1 MIIITISNL
10 MTGQNQKK
18 LLDLLLEKGL
28 ITNQDLPKIEP
39 VMKKSN
45 KPLETI
51 LTELEIVKDEQM
63 GKLIA
68 EENGWK
74 YINLKKE
81 QIDEKVLRMIP
92 QSVAEKNKIIAFAQI
107 KSGIKVAMS
116 NPADTGIIHLIQK
129 RTGSTIIPF
138 YTTPKDIEISLSHY
152 KEEIG
157 SEFDEL
163 IEAHAKEAIG
173 GEAKDSA
180 VVQIVDLILY
190 HGYESAASDIHVDPQ
205 EGDTVIRF
213 RIDGILHDILTI
225 PKNIHDLIL
234 TRIKIMAKLRTDEH
248 QSPQDGKLKYSFE
261 GEPVDIRVSI
271 VPTTKGENAV
281 MRLLSEKSRQFTMEE
296 LGLAEVDYKKLTDN
310 VKKPWGMILA
320 TGPTGSGKTTSLYS
334 ILKILN
340 RRDVNIATIED
351 PVEYNIDGITQI
363 HVNRKAELTFATGLR
378 SIVRQDPD
386 IIMVGEIRDTET
398 ANIAVSAAMTGH
410 LVLSTLHTNDA
421 PTTLPRLLDMGVE
434 PFLVASTVNIAIGQR
449 LVRKTCT
456 KCVEEYEV
464 SVEELKDKVPEE
476 VLEKLKNGS
485 DKIILHRGK
494 GCDVCQ
500 HTGYKGR
507 MGVFEVMEMD
517 DDLRVLINKNA
528 NADAIR
534 EQAVKNGMTT
544 MLDDAIGKVKKG
556 STTLEELLRVIKD

>member
-1 MIIITISNL
+1 